1 MALHR
6 VISLLYFVQYR
17 SSSYAFQCL
26 HSIDFGFRDWG
37 GQSTVVQSTVVQSTV
52 VQSNRKTEH
61 SSPSCHIHFIFFTE
75 FLSRF
80 LRYQRPF
87 SAKLFGGFLRL

>member
-37 GQSTVVQSTVVQSTV
+37 GQSTVVQSTVVQLD
-52 VQSNRKTEH
+52 RKTEH